1 MYKAFSL
8 LFGLYRSLL
17 IVRSQYGKL
26 DDGARF
32 HVFSHLILETVIY
45 GKSML
50 VTNILGRDDS
60 VEVKNNK
67 ETGFILSFIQ
77 KDRVLAAVCFLP
89 FSCFVCN
96 CFVVMYR
103 MKIHHIEDVSIFIQ
117 LINSADC
124 TPS

>member
-17 IVRSQYGKL
+17 IVRSQYGQL

-32 HVFSHLILETVIY
+32 HVLSHLILETVIY

-77 KDRVLAAVCFLP
+77 KDRVLAAVCFFTL
-89 FSCFVCN
+89 FLLCLHVQN
-96 CFVVMYR
+96 
-103 MKIHHIEDVSIFIQ
+103 E
-117 LINSADC
+117 NS
-124 TPS
+124 